1 MINNTHCVKYQLKCT
16 TTALPAVTIIL
27 IKLED
32 RNSSEHNLVSHKP
45 TQPRYTN
52 LNASLLRIYQ
62 LRVGRLKDQHDGD
75 NGTLY
80 ADDDA
85 RDDDLRRR
93 AHEPGLAR
101 DDLLLTSGE
110 DARDAVRL
118 GDERAVD
125 EREGEAG
132 QDARQVA
139 REERRLRDERE
150 RRAVGDGDAE

>member
-1 MINNTHCVKYQLKCT
+1 ML
-16 TTALPAVTIIL
+16 IIL

-32 RNSSEHNLVSHKP
+32 RNSSEHNLVLRRRTH
-45 TQPRYTN
+45 RRRTN
-52 LNASLLRIYQ
+52 LNAGLLRIYE

-85 RDDDLRRR
+85 RDNDLRRR
-93 AHEPGLAR
+93 AHEPRLAR
-101 DDLLLTSGE
+101 DDLLLTSGQ

-118 GDERAVD
+118 RDESAVD
-125 EREGEAG
+125 EREGEPG
-132 QDARQVA
+132 QDTSQVA
-139 REERRLRDERE
+139 REQRRLRHERE